1 LHYLITGHTG
11 FKGAWLA
18 MMLNIQGHEV
28 SGISLDPAGKSLY
41 RDADLTRFFVH
52 DIKEDIRDLHKLK
65 KAFLKVNPDVLIHL
79 AAQPLVRESYRNPL
93 YTFETNVMGT
103 LNVLESASN
112 LKDLKSG
119 LIVTTDKVYMN
130 HDHKK
135 HFVESDEL
143 GGRDPYSASKAAA
156 DIAAQ
161 SWIESFVEAPISIA
175 RAGNVIGGGDW
186 AQDRIVPELVTSFSE
201 GKRPILRYPNSIR
214 PWQHVL
220 DCLNGYLLLTEK
232 QMDSNIRGV
241 FNFGPSL
248 NDQYTVADLVDNF
261 GSFWGISS
269 PSWTVDGTDHPHESG
284 HLLLDSTKARNVLGW
299 SDKLSFLDSVKWT
312 ADWYQK
318 STELNPLE
326 IVQEQIN
333 EFISMNRK

>member
-1 LHYLITGHTG
+1 MHYLITGHTG
-11 FKGAWLA
+11 FKGSWLA
-18 MMLNIQGHEV
+18 IMLEMYGHEV
-28 SGISLDPAGKSLY
+28 SGISLDPAEKSLY
-41 RDADLTRFFVH
+41 RDADLNKLFVH
-52 DIKEDIRDLHKLK
+52 DIRVDIRDLPKLK
-65 KAFLKVNPDVLIHL
+65 KAFLDVNPDVLIHL

-112 LKDLKSG
+112 LKNLKST

-130 HDHKK
+130 HEHKK
-135 HFVESDEL
+135 HFVETDKL

-156 DIAAQ
+156 DIATQ
-161 SWIESFVEAPISIA
+161 SWIESFAEAPISIA
-175 RAGNVIGGGDW
+175 RAGNVIGGGEW
-186 AQDRIVPELVTSFSE
+186 AQDRIVPELAAAFSE
-201 GKRPILRYPNSIR
+201 GKKPILRYPNAIR

-232 QMDSNIRGV
+232 QMDSSIAGV

-248 NDQYTVADLVDNF
+248 NDQFTVADLVDNF
-261 GSFWGISS
+261 GSFWGMKS
-269 PSWTVDGTDHPHESG
+269 PAWSTNGTEHPHESG

-299 SDKLSFLDSVKWT
+299 SDKLSFLESVKWT

-318 STELNPLE
+318 TTELKPLE
-326 IVQEQIN
+326 IVQHQIK
-333 EFISMNRK
+333 EFISMNQK

>member
-18 MMLNIQGHEV
+18 IMLQMYGHEV
-28 SGISLDPAGKSLY
+28 SGISLDPAKKSLF
-41 RDADLTRFFVH
+41 RDADLSKLFIH
-52 DIKEDIRDLHKLK
+52 DIREDIRDLPRLK
-65 KAFLKVNPDVLIHL
+65 TAFLEVNPDVLIHL

-103 LNVLESASN
+103 LNVLESASSLQN
-112 LKDLKSG
+112 LKSG
-119 LIVTTDKVYMN
+119 LIVTTDKVYLN
-130 HDHKK
+130 HEHKK
-135 HFVESDEL
+135 LFVESDAL

-161 SWIESFVEAPISIA
+161 SWIESFAEAPISIA

-186 AQDRIVPELVTSFSE
+186 AQDRIVPELVTAFSK
-201 GKRPILRYPNSIR
+201 GDRPVLRYPSAIR

-220 DCLNGYLLLTEK
+220 DCLNGYLLLTEQ
-232 QMDSNIRGV
+232 QMVSDIRGT

-248 NDQYTVADLVDNF
+248 NDQFTVAELVDNF
-261 GSFWGISS
+261 GSFWGMTS
-269 PSWTVDGTDHPHESG
+269 PAWTTDGTDHPHESG

-299 SDKLSFLDSVKWT
+299 SDKLSFSESVKWT

-326 IVQEQIN
+326 IVQQQIK
-333 EFISMNRK
+333 EFISMS